1 MTTPSAAAPGHYDEG
16 VIKFTADHQSTELAP
31 RLYGETCAR
40 LIAWREILFQTG
52 LVGQDPA
59 RYGGAGYGNVSG
71 RVGGLPGNPGA
82 RAFLVTGTQTGG
94 RPCMALA
101 DFCVVQ
107 EYDDERNWV
116 RSQGPIRPSSESM
129 THGAIYDLSPVI
141 RFVLH
146 AHCPV
151 IWKQARALRIPE
163 TDARVPYGTPE
174 MAREVKRL
182 YRSTALP
189 DLRIFSMAGHEDGI
203 IVFGRTVEEA
213 GEVMIRYLAR
223 AYERICADSLSLCS
237 TSRMDESDR
246 AARTK

>member
-1 MTTPSAAAPGHYDEG
+1 MTATGHYDEG
-16 VIKFTADHQSTELAP
+16 VIKFSADHQAQDLPART
-31 RLYGETCAR
+31 YGETCAR
-40 LIAWREILFQTG
+40 LIAWREILFLTG
-52 LVGQDPA
+52 LVGQDAA

-71 RVGGLPGNPGA
+71 RVGVLPGQVGA
-82 RAFLVTGTQTGG
+82 RSFLVTGTQTGG
-94 RPCMALA
+94 RACMSLA
-101 DFCVVQ
+101 DFCVVL

-116 RSQGPIRPSSESM
+116 RSQGAVRPSSESM

-141 RFVLH
+141 RYVLH

-189 DLRIFSMAGHEDGI
+189 DLRILSMAGHEDGI

-213 GEVMIRYLAR
+213 GEVMVRYLAR
-223 AYERICADSLSLCS
+223 AYERMCADSLSLCS
-237 TSRMDESDR
+237 TGRSGPSSR
-246 AARTK
+246 